1 MQRNP
6 DHKTINRPPFGG
18 GQGHLLRQEDGF
30 SLLELLVAL
39 AILSLAAIPL
49 MAGQSDSLKQAAKLQ
64 EKTLAQ
70 MVAENVVVR
79 LRNQPSPPAAGQITG
94 TEIQAGVPFHW
105 QATIV
110 RQQSSGLVTM
120 TVRVGAENPAN
131 LKGFQTLVQLT
142 GFRKAGQ

>member
-6 DHKTINRPPFGG
+6 DHKTINRPPFCG
-18 GQGHLLRQEDGF
+18 GQGYLLCQEDGF

-94 TEIQAGVPFHW
+94 TEIQAGVTFQW
-105 QATIV
+105 QATIA
-110 RQQSSGLVTM
+110 RQQSSGLMTM
-120 TVRVGAENPAN
+120 TVRVRAENPVN